1 MCYFMKKFVTFSSQQ
16 ERISKYEYEAVDN
29 SRLKYGLTAYPIIPV
44 INGYLDEEDEFEVLV
59 IVADYEFTKKNF
71 ELLKEELREVFIQKN
86 IPYNEEK
93 QLKEISIPYD
103 DGINNQML
111 LFRKLLEELNDWDEI
126 YACITY
132 GSKPAEIVE
141 LMMLRYIRQI
151 KKNAYIG
158 CVVYGQVK
166 WKENIAR
173 IYDLTALVRLDDIIQ
188 MAGNVSQEDGESLI
202 KELTILE

>member
-71 ELLKEELREVFIQKN
+71 ELLKEELRELFIQKN

-111 LFRKLLEELNDWDEI
+111 LFRKLLDELNDWDEI

>member
-1 MCYFMKKFVTFSSQQ
+1 MKKFVTFASQQ
-16 ERISKYEYEAVDN
+16 EKFSKFEYEAVDN

-44 INGYLDEEDEFEVLV
+44 INGYLEKEDDFEILV
-59 IVADYEFTKKNF
+59 IVAECEDTRRNYEV
-71 ELLKEELREVFIQKN
+71 LKDELRDLFQEKN
-86 IPYNEEK
+86 ISYDEEK
-93 QLKEISIPYD
+93 QLKVISIPFD
-103 DGINNQML
+103 DGIHAQL
-111 LFRKLLEELNDWDEI
+111 ELFRKLVEKLNDWDEI

-132 GSKPAEIVE
+132 GSKPSEIVE

-166 WKENIAR
+166 WKEQKAR

-188 MAGNVSQEDGESLI
+188 IARNVEEEAGELLI
-202 KELTILE
+202 KNLTILEE

>member
-1 MCYFMKKFVTFSSQQ
+1 MKKFVTFSSQQ

-71 ELLKEELREVFIQKN
+71 ELLKEELRELFIQKN

-111 LFRKLLEELNDWDEI
+111 LFRKLLDELNDWDEI

>member
-1 MCYFMKKFVTFSSQQ
+1 MKKFVTFSSQQ

>member
-71 ELLKEELREVFIQKN
+71 ELLKEELRELFIQKN